1 MQALL
6 HVLTAEG
13 LSWALLNP
21 QREVIAVAAESAP
34 VRPSEAFPLP
44 EGLPWPPETA
54 MTAHV
59 PPLGDCRFY
68 PLEDGTVLAVW
79 GASPAALA
87 QALEAERARMPAF
100 ISTVTHELRL
110 PLTSIRGYADLL
122 VKGVMGPV
130 SDAQAQF
137 LEVIRNNVERMA
149 TLIERVSEMGK
160 LESGRLRPKREPMVL
175 KQAVEAVAKT
185 YRPLCEEKKQT
196 LEVILPEGLPIVQG
210 DMARVVQILTAMM
223 DNAYKYTP
231 EGGKI
236 VLKAAATENGA
247 QVSVCDNGP
256 GVAADDAPRV
266 FEAFFR
272 SEIPEVREHPGWG
285 LSLHVARQLAE
296 QMGGSLTFAEAPK
309 GGVCFTLRLQA
320 A

>member
-1 MQALL
+1 MHPLL

-21 QREVIAVAAESAP
+21 QGEVAAVATESAP
-34 VRPSEAFPLP
+34 MRPGEAFPLP

-54 MTAHV
+54 TTANV

-79 GASPAALA
+79 GASPAVLA

-110 PLTSIRGYADLL
+110 PLTSIKGYADLL
-122 VKGVMGPV
+122 AKGVMGPV
-130 SDAQAQF
+130 SDSQKQF

-185 YRPLCEEKKQT
+185 YRPLCEEKKQS

-210 DMARVVQILTAMM
+210 DMARVVQILTAML

-236 VLKAAATENGA
+236 ALKAEATSGGA

-256 GVAADDAPRV
+256 GVADEDAPRV

-285 LSLHVARQLAE
+285 LSLHVAKQLAE
-296 QMGGSLTFAEAPK
+296 RMGGSLTFANAPD
-309 GGVCFTLRLQA
+309 GGVCFTLTLQA